1 MGHLADRFQALLSG
15 AGVPPFVRW
24 LRWTAAGL
32 AVGTAAM
39 ALAML
44 LTMRTDSVGAESDML
59 AQRLELFEDLP
70 VVQDREALED
80 LEVVSVLHT
89 LGAQP

>member
-1 MGHLADRFQALLSG
+1 MGHLADRLQALLSG
-15 AGVPPFVRW
+15 AGVPPFARW
-24 LRWTAAGL
+24 LRWTAAGA

-70 VVQDREALED
+70 VVQNREALED

-89 LGAQP
+89 LDARP